1 MIYIE
6 IEFKLA
12 QFTPWNEVFVAY
24 LSELEFE
31 SFQED
36 KPILRA
42 YVAEHNF
49 NNAKFES
56 LMTELRLN
64 KELEFSYELN
74 KIPQQNWNAVWESQF
89 EPVIIED
96 KLRIMAPFH
105 EKTDFVAQTI
115 IIEPKMSFGTG
126 HHQTTYLMCKKM
138 FDLDLKNKVVLDMG
152 SGTGVLAILAEKLE
166 AKDIEAFDIE
176 PWSVENCDENAI
188 KNECSKITS
197 LLGDIEMVQGEYD
210 VVLAN
215 INKNVLK
222 RQIPFYSKLIR
233 SNGKLLLSGFFV
245 SDGDEIK
252 DCAIENGFEF
262 VNSDN
267 REGWSMLHFTKL

>member
-1 MIYIE
+1 
-6 IEFKLA
+6 
-12 QFTPWNEVFVAY
+12 
-24 LSELEFE
+24 
-31 SFQED
+31 
-36 KPILRA
+36 
-42 YVAEHNF
+42 
-49 NNAKFES
+49 
-56 LMTELRLN
+56 
-64 KELEFSYELN
+64 
-74 KIPQQNWNAVWESQF
+74 
-89 EPVIIED
+89 
-96 KLRIMAPFH
+96 MAPFH
-105 EKTDFVAQTI
+105 EKTDFVGQTI

-176 PWSVENCDENAI
+176 LWSVENCDENAI

-252 DCAIENGFEF
+252 YCAIENGFEF

>member
-6 IEFKLA
+6 IEFKLS

-36 KPILRA
+36 SPILRA
-42 YVAEHNF
+42 YIAEHHF
-49 NNAKFES
+49 NNSKFES

-105 EKTDFVAQTI
+105 EKTDFIGQTI

-126 HHQTTYLMCKKM
+126 HHQTTFLMCKKM

-152 SGTGVLAILAEKLE
+152 SGTGVLAILAEKLGAIE
-166 AKDIEAFDIE
+166 IEAFDIE

-197 LLGDIEMVQGEYD
+197 LLGDIELVQGEYD

-267 REGWSMLHFTKL
+267 REGWSMLHFTKK